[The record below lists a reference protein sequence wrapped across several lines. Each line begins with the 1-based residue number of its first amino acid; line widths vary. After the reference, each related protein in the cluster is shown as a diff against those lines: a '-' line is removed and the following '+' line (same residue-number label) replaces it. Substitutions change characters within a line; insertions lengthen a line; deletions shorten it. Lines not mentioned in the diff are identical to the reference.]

1 MRLNGSLT
9 EGEAHIMALWDGGQ
23 RNLDEIADST
33 GYGRRY
39 VQEVVGRYAISEH
52 RRDAFDVMVAAG
64 TASLLAALHVF
75 HPETRRGVHP

>member
-33 GYGRRY
+33 GYAEGTSRR
-39 VQEVVGRYAISEH
+39 SS
-52 RRDAFDVMVAAG
+52 AA
-64 TASLLAALHVF
+64 TQLASIDGMLS
-75 HPETRRGVHP
+75 T